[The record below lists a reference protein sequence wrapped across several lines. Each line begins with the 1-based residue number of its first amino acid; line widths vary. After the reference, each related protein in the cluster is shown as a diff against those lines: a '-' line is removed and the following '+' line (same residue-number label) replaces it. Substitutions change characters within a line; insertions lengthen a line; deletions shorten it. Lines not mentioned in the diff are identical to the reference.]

1 MSVSMSAPARPPAGS
16 MSKEARLV
24 LLTSLLVIV
33 GFLVVYPM
41 LSLLVTSFQANE
53 FGRDTIWGLDNWRR
67 VFTQDRIER
76 AIWNTVTLSV
86 TRQAISIVL
95 GVLIAWLIARSNL
108 PGRKWMEVG
117 FWIALFMPALPVTL
131 GWVFLIAGRS
141 GLLNKALAELPF
153 VDGPVFNAYS
163 WWGIVWVHLMT
174 ATLAVKVFLLVPAF
188 KAMDSSLEEAARA
201 SGATLWGT
209 VRKIVVPI
217 MMPTILVVLLIG
229 MVRAMQ
235 AFEVELILGAPR
247 NIDVYS
253 TIIFRSMTQ
262 EPPQHGIASAL
273 SITFFMSI
281 IPLVLIQQW
290 YSNRHQYSV
299 ISGKFQHRTQDLGAW
314 KIPIA
319 ALIWLLLFMMTVVP
333 FVCLL
338 MATFMK
344 LFGMF
349 DMANPWTTD
358 HWVNALA
365 RGDIPRSLWN
375 SLRLGFIS
383 AICGMVAFTAIAYVT
398 TKTQFWGR
406 KALDFFT
413 WMPTLI
419 PGLVLSLG
427 LLQMFTGVW
436 VFRPLYGTVAVLVLA
451 ILISTV
457 TIGTQMIRGSIRALG
472 RELEEAGWAAG
483 GSRFYT
489 FRRVMLPLIAPT
501 VAVIGLE
508 IFATANSAVGII
520 ALLGTGST
528 QPLAILQLVLL
539 DSGKFESGA
548 VVGVVIMTL
557 TIASA
562 LLARYIGNRAGLGRH
577 A

>member
-1 MSVSMSAPARPPAGS
+1 MSMSASAPPPSRG
-16 MSKEARLV
+16 MSSEARTV
-24 LLTSLLVIV
+24 LLTALLLIV
-33 GFLVVYPM
+33 GFLVLYP
-41 LSLLVTSFQANE
+41 LFTLALTSFQTNE
-53 FGRDTIWGLDNWRR
+53 FGRDAIWGIDNWSK
-67 VFTQDRIER
+67 VFTQQRIGR
-76 AIWNTVTLSV
+76 AIWNTISLSL

-141 GLLNKALAELPF
+141 GLLNKALSELPF

-201 SGATLWGT
+201 SGSTVFGT

-229 MVRAMQ
+229 LVRAMQ

-262 EPPQHGIASAL
+262 EPPQHGVASAL
-273 SITFFMSI
+273 SLTFFLSI

-299 ISGKFQHRTQDLGAW
+299 VSGKFQHRTQDLGMW

-319 ALIWLLLFMMTVVP
+319 IMIWALLFMMTVVP
-333 FVCLL
+333 FACLL
-338 MATFMK
+338 LATFMK

-358 HWVNALA
+358 HWVNALS
-365 RGDIPRSLWN
+365 RGDIPRALWN

-383 AICGMVAFTAIAYVT
+383 AITGMVAFTLIAYVT
-398 TKTQFWGR
+398 TKTKFRGR

-436 VFRPLYGTVAVLVLA
+436 VFRQFYGTIAVLVLA

-457 TIGTQMIRGSIRALG
+457 TIGTQMIRGGFKALG
-472 RELEEAGWAAG
+472 QELEEAGWAAG

-508 IFATANSAVGII
+508 IFATANSAVGIV
-520 ALLGTGST
+520 ALLGTGAT
-528 QPLAILQLVLL
+528 QPLSILQLVLL

-557 TIASA
+557 TIISA
-562 LLARYIGNRAGLGRH
+562 LLARYIGQKAGLGRH

>member
-1 MSVSMSAPARPPAGS
+1 MSMSASAPPPSRG
-16 MSKEARLV
+16 MSPEARTV
-24 LLTSLLVIV
+24 LLTGLLLIV
-33 GFLVVYPM
+33 GFLVLYP
-41 LSLLVTSFQANE
+41 LFTLALTSFQTNE
-53 FGRDTIWGLDNWRR
+53 FGRDAIWGIDNWSK
-67 VFTQDRIER
+67 VFTQQRIGR
-76 AIWNTVTLSV
+76 AIWNTISLSL

-141 GLLNKALAELPF
+141 GLLNKALSELPF

-201 SGATLWGT
+201 SGSTVFGT

-229 MVRAMQ
+229 LVRAMQ

-262 EPPQHGIASAL
+262 EPPQHGVASAL
-273 SITFFMSI
+273 SLTFFLSI

-290 YSNRHQYSV
+290 YSNKHQYSV
-299 ISGKFQHRTQDLGAW
+299 VSGKFQHRTQDLGMW

-319 ALIWLLLFMMTVVP
+319 VMIWALLFMMTVVP
-333 FVCLL
+333 FLCLL

-358 HWVNALA
+358 HWVNALS
-365 RGDIPRSLWN
+365 RGDIPRALWN

-383 AICGMVAFTAIAYVT
+383 AITGMVAFTLIAYVT
-398 TKTQFWGR
+398 TKTKFRGR

-436 VFRPLYGTVAVLVLA
+436 VFRQFYGTIAVLVLA

-457 TIGTQMIRGSIRALG
+457 TIGTQMIRGGFKALG
-472 RELEEAGWAAG
+472 QELEEAGWAAG

-508 IFATANSAVGII
+508 IFATANSAVGIV
-520 ALLGTGST
+520 ALLGTGAT
-528 QPLAILQLVLL
+528 QPLSILQLVLL

-557 TIASA
+557 TIISA
-562 LLARYIGNRAGLGRH
+562 LLARYIGQKAGLGRH

>member
-1 MSVSMSAPARPPAGS
+1 MSMSASAPPPSRG
-16 MSKEARLV
+16 MSPEARTV
-24 LLTSLLVIV
+24 LLTGLLLIV
-33 GFLVVYPM
+33 GFLVLYP
-41 LSLLVTSFQANE
+41 LLTLAMTSFQTNE
-53 FGRDTIWGLDNWRR
+53 FGRDTIWGIDNWSK
-67 VFTQDRIER
+67 VFTQQRIGR
-76 AIWNTVTLSV
+76 AIWNTITLSL

-141 GLLNKALAELPF
+141 GLLNKALSELPF

-163 WWGIVWVHLMT
+163 WWGIVWVHMMT

-201 SGATLWGT
+201 SGSTVFGT
-209 VRKIVVPI
+209 IRKIVVPI
-217 MMPTILVVLLIG
+217 MMPTIMVVALIG
-229 MVRAMQ
+229 LVRAMQ

-262 EPPQHGIASAL
+262 EPPQHGVASAL
-273 SITFFMSI
+273 SLTFFLSI
-281 IPLVLIQQW
+281 IPLVLLQQW
-290 YSNRHQYSV
+290 YSNKHQYSV
-299 ISGKFQHRTQDLGAW
+299 VSGKFQHRTQDLGAW
-314 KIPIA
+314 KVPIA
-319 ALIWLLLFMMTVVP
+319 VLIWSLLFMMTVVP
-333 FVCLL
+333 FFCLL
-338 MATFMK
+338 LATFMK

-349 DMANPWTTD
+349 DMAQPWTTD
-358 HWVNALA
+358 HWVNALS
-365 RGDIPRSLWN
+365 RGDIPRALWN

-383 AICGMVAFTAIAYVT
+383 AITGMIAFTLIAYVT
-398 TKTQFWGR
+398 TKTKFRGR

-436 VFRPLYGTVAVLVLA
+436 VFRQFYGTIAVLVLA

-457 TIGTQMIRGSIRALG
+457 TIGTQMIRGGFKALG
-472 RELEEAGWAAG
+472 QELEEAGWAAG

-508 IFATANSAVGII
+508 IFATANSAVGIV
-520 ALLGTGST
+520 ALLGTGAT
-528 QPLAILQLVLL
+528 QPLSILQLVLL

-557 TIASA
+557 TIISA
-562 LLARYIGNRAGLGRH
+562 LLARYIGQKAGLGRH

>member
-1 MSVSMSAPARPPAGS
+1 MSMSLPAPRQKSA
-16 MSKEARLV
+16 MSTEARVV
-24 LLTSLLVIV
+24 LLTTLLLVV
-33 GFLVVYPM
+33 GFLVLYP
-41 LSLLVTSFQANE
+41 LFNLLVTSFQTND
-53 FGRDTIWGLDNWRR
+53 FGRETIWGIENWQK
-67 VFTQDRIER
+67 VFTQQRIGR
-76 AIWNTVTLSV
+76 AIWNTISLSL

-141 GLLNKALAELPF
+141 GLLNKALNELPF
-153 VDGPVFNAYS
+153 VDGPMFNAYS

-201 SGATLWGT
+201 SGASLWGT
-209 VRKIVVPI
+209 IRKIVVPI
-217 MMPTILVVLLIG
+217 MMPTILVVALIG
-229 MVRAMQ
+229 LVRAMQ

-262 EPPQHGIASAL
+262 EPPQHGVASSL
-273 SITFFMSI
+273 SLTFFFSI
-281 IPLVLIQQW
+281 IPLVLLQQW

-299 ISGKFQHRTQDLGAW
+299 VSGKFQHRTQDLGVW
-314 KIPIA
+314 KVPIA
-319 ALIWLLLFMMTVVP
+319 IAIWTLLFLMTVVP

-358 HWVNALA
+358 HWVNALS
-365 RGDIPRSLWN
+365 RGDIPRALWN

-383 AICGMVAFTAIAYVT
+383 ALTGMVAFTLIAYIT
-398 TKTQFWGR
+398 TKTKFWGR

-436 VFRPLYGTVAVLVLA
+436 VFRPFYGTIAVLVLA

-457 TIGTQMIRGSIRALG
+457 TIGTQMIRGGFRALG
-472 RELEEAGWAAG
+472 QELEEAGWAAG

-508 IFATANSAVGII
+508 IFATANSAVGIV
-520 ALLGTGST
+520 ALLGTGAT
-528 QPLAILQLVLL
+528 QPLSILQLVLL

-548 VVGVVIMTL
+548 VVGVVIMVL

-562 LLARYIGNRAGLGRH
+562 LLARYIGTKAGLGRH

>member
-1 MSVSMSAPARPPAGS
+1 MTLQLPITSQRKASGITAKGLLPF
-16 MSKEARLV
+16 V
-24 LLTSLLVIV
+24 LLGLV
-33 GFLVVYPM
+33 GFLVAYP
-41 LSLLVTSFQANE
+41 LYSLVLTSFQINE
-53 FGRDTIWGLDNWRR
+53 FGRDAVWGVENW
-67 VFTQDRIER
+67 VKIFSQPRIGR
-76 AIWNTVTLSV
+76 AINNTITLSL

-95 GVLIAWLIARSNL
+95 GVMIAWLIARTNL

-141 GLLNKALAELPF
+141 GLLNKALYELPF

-174 ATLAVKVFLLVPAF
+174 STIAVKIFLLVPAF
-188 KAMDSSLEEAARA
+188 RALDSSLEEAARA
-201 SGATLWGT
+201 SGASLLGT

-217 MMPTILVVLLIG
+217 MMPTILVVALIG
-229 MVRAMQ
+229 FVRAMQ

-262 EPPQHGIASAL
+262 EPPQHGLASSL
-273 SITFFMSI
+273 SILFFISI
-281 IPLVLIQQW
+281 IPLVLLQQW
-290 YSNRHQYSV
+290 YSRKHQYAS
-299 ISGKFQHRTQDLGAW
+299 ISGKFQHRTQDLGRW
-314 KIPIA
+314 RWPLCVMIW
-319 ALIWLLLFMMTVVP
+319 ALLFLMTIVPFACLLL
-333 FVCLL
+333 
-338 MATFMK
+338 ATFMK

-349 DMANPWTTD
+349 DMPQPWTTD

-365 RGDIPRSLWN
+365 RGDLPRSLWN
-375 SLRLGFIS
+375 SLRLGLLSAFI
-383 AICGMVAFTAIAYVT
+383 GMMGFTTIAYIA
-398 TKTQFWGR
+398 TKTKFAGAR
-406 KALDFFT
+406 ALDFFT

-427 LLQMFTGVW
+427 LLQMFTSVQI
-436 VFRPLYGTVAVLVLA
+436 FRPFYGTITVLILA

-457 TIGTQMIRGSIRALG
+457 TIGTQMIRGSLLQLG
-472 RELEEAGWAAG
+472 HELEEAGWAAG

-489 FRRVMLPLIAPT
+489 FRRVVLPLIAPS

-508 IFATANSAVGII
+508 IFATANSAVGIV

-528 QPLAILQLVLL
+528 QPLSILQLVLL
-539 DSGKFESGA
+539 DSGKFESAA
-548 VVGVVIMTL
+548 VVGIVIMVL
-557 TIASA
+557 TVSSA
-562 LLARYIGNRAGLGRH
+562 LLARTLAARAGLGRQGV
-577 A
+577 

>member
-1 MSVSMSAPARPPAGS
+1 MSAGFAARPAPRRFS
-16 MSKEARLV
+16 SEVRLV
-24 LLTSLLVIV
+24 MMTALLAVV
-33 GFLVVYPM
+33 GFLVVYP
-41 LSLLVTSFQANE
+41 LFSLALTSFQVND
-53 FGRDTIWGLDNWRR
+53 FGRDTIWGIGNWEK
-67 VFTQDRIER
+67 VFTQQRIGR
-76 AIWNTVTLSV
+76 AIWNTITLSV
-86 TRQAISIVL
+86 TRQGISIVL

-108 PGRKWMEVG
+108 PGRKVMEVG

-141 GLLNKALAELPF
+141 GILNKALNELPF

-174 ATLAVKVFLLVPAF
+174 STIAVKVFLLVPAF

-209 VRKIVVPI
+209 LRQIVVPI
-217 MMPTILVVLLIG
+217 MLPTILVVALIG
-229 MVRAMQ
+229 LVRAMQ

-247 NIDVYS
+247 SIDVYS

-262 EPPQHGIASAL
+262 EPPLHGVASSL
-273 SITFFMSI
+273 SITFFLSI
-281 IPLVLIQQW
+281 IPLVLLQQW
-290 YSNRHQYSV
+290 YSNRHQYAV
-299 ISGKFQHRTQDLGAW
+299 ISGKFQHRTQDLGALKW
-314 KIPIA
+314 PLA
-319 ALIWLLLFMMTVVP
+319 AMIWSLLFMMTVVP

-338 MATFMK
+338 LATFMK

-365 RGDIPRSLWN
+365 RGDIPRALWN
-375 SLRLGFIS
+375 SLRLGFM
-383 AICGMVAFTAIAYVT
+383 AALFGMIAFTTIAYVT
-398 TKTQFWGR
+398 TKTQFWAR

-413 WMPTLI
+413 WMPTLV

-427 LLQMFTGVW
+427 LLQMFTGVQA
-436 VFRPLYGTVAVLVLA
+436 FRPVYGTITVLIVA

-457 TIGTQMIRGSIRALG
+457 TIGTQMIRGSLRNLG

-489 FRRVMLPLIAPT
+489 FRRVVLPLIAPT

-508 IFATANSAVGII
+508 IFATANSAVGIV

-528 QPLAILQLVLL
+528 QPLSILQLVLL

-548 VVGVVIMTL
+548 VVGVVIMVL
-557 TIASA
+557 TITSA

-577 A
+577 AA